1 MPDRFAS
8 HADGLESP
16 ASSGFAVAPS
26 NVDDLPQV
34 TRAIYVGTAGNL
46 AVTLASGDEVT
57 FINLPSAT
65 LLPVR
70 VARVKATG
78 TTATDL
84 VGLL

>member
-1 MPDRFAS
+1 MPDRFAT

-16 ASSGFAVAPS
+16 ASSGFAIIPDDSA
-26 NVDDLPQV
+26 DLPHV
-34 TRAIYVGTAGNL
+34 TRAVYIGTAGNL
-46 AVTLASGDEVT
+46 AVTLASGDQVT
-57 FINLPSAT
+57 LVNLPSAT

-70 VARVKATG
+70 IARVEATG